1 MTVATFLLRSGLAF
15 AAAPPLQLTWRAPE
29 GCPSGADVES
39 QVADLLGARE
49 IPPTRRLVAVTTI
62 EKTERGS
69 WTVRLE
75 TTQEGVTGQRVFEG
89 DSCKTVAATTALI
102 LAFALD
108 PDAAARTTPSRPL
121 PIAPVEAKP
130 PPTPDTATA
139 PKPLEPVATSL
150 HGALQIAALSGIL
163 PKPALAA
170 RAIVGVRHRPWGAEI
185 VGQISDERDKVIDRT
200 NAGGSFRLLSI
211 GARIDWEPF
220 RGPWTLRLSA
230 GGELEHV
237 IAKGFGVSRPTTD
250 SANMPAALFA
260 LQLGWP
266 LSSRLSVHLEGD
278 LAARSDR
285 ARFVL
290 SPTGSVFEVPV
301 LGVSGATGVELTF

>member
-1 MTVATFLLRSGLAF
+1 MTAAALLLRSGF
-15 AAAPPLQLTWRAPE
+15 AVAAGPPLQLTWHAPD

-39 QVADLLGARE
+39 QVAELLGARE
-49 IPPTRRLVAVTTI
+49 IPPTRRLIATTTI
-62 EKTERGS
+62 EKSERGT

-75 TTQEGVTGQRVFEG
+75 TTQEGATGQRVFEG

-108 PDAAARTTPSRPL
+108 PDAASRTAPSRP
-121 PIAPVEAKP
+121 PIGPVETKP
-130 PPTPDTATA
+130 SPAAEATTA
-139 PKPLEPVATSL
+139 PRPAETVATKV

-170 RAIVGVRHRPWGAEI
+170 RAIVGARHRPWGAEI
-185 VGQISDERDKVIDRT
+185 VGQISDERDKVIERT
-200 NAGGSFRLLSI
+200 NAGGSFRVLSI
-211 GARIDWEPF
+211 GTRIDWEPIG
-220 RGPWTLRLSA
+220 GPWTLRLSA
-230 GGELEHV
+230 GVEVEHL
-237 IAKGFGVSRPTTD
+237 IAKGFGVSHPNTD
-250 SANMPAALFA
+250 SANLPAALFA

-266 LSSRLSVHLEGD
+266 LSNRLAVHLEGD

-285 ARFVL
+285 PRFVL

-301 LGVSGATGVELTF
+301 LSVSGASAIELTF